1 MRPVSRSNGAAGCA
15 FECGRP
21 DSGDSRVSI
30 AYMTKVASAS
40 SVSREELL
48 DFVRARHKGIYAASR
63 GDGRPQLSPV
73 SCGVDPEGRI
83 VVSTYPQRA
92 KTSNTRRDPEVSIC
106 ILSDDFDGPW
116 VQVYGTAEVL
126 DMPEAAEPFVDYF
139 RSIAGEHPDWDE
151 YKQAMADQGK
161 SLIRIM
167 PTSWGPVAT
176 GGFPPEVAERIG

>member
-1 MRPVSRSNGAAGCA
+1 MAN
-15 FECGRP
+15 
-21 DSGDSRVSI
+21 
-30 AYMTKVASAS
+30 VASADT
-40 SVSREELL
+40 VSRDELL
-48 DFVRARHKGIYAASR
+48 EFLRPRHKGIYVTTR

-126 DMPEAAEPFVDYF
+126 DMPGAAEPLVRRITD
-139 RSIAGEHPDWDE
+139 SAT
-151 YKQAMADQGK
+151 QAT
-161 SLIRIM
+161 R
-167 PTSWGPVAT
+167 TSGT
-176 GGFPPEVAERIG
+176 EFIGGSRLKDPASWTA

>member
-1 MRPVSRSNGAAGCA
+1 MPRGPWYRGQQG
-15 FECGRP
+15 
-21 DSGDSRVSI
+21 VSI
-30 AYMTKVASAS
+30 AGMPKVATVDT
-40 SVSREELL
+40 VSRDELL
-48 DFVRARHKGIYAASR
+48 GFLRPRHKGIYAATR

-83 VVSTYPQRA
+83 VVSTYPRRA

-126 DMPEAAEPFVDYF
+126 DMPEAAEAFVDYF
-139 RSIAGEHPDWDE
+139 RSIAGERPDWDE
-151 YKQAMADQGK
+151 FRQAMADQGK
-161 SLIRIM
+161 SLIRIT

-176 GGFPPEVAERIG
+176 GGFPPEVAERLG

>member
-1 MRPVSRSNGAAGCA
+1 MPNVATAVTVSR
-15 FECGRP
+15 
-21 DSGDSRVSI
+21 DD
-30 AYMTKVASAS
+30 
-40 SVSREELL
+40 LL
-48 DFVRARHKGIYAASR
+48 DFVRPRHKGIYAATR
-63 GDGRPQLSPV
+63 GDGRTQLSPV
-73 SCGVDPEGRI
+73 SCGVDPQGRI

-106 ILSDDFDGPW
+106 ILSDDFGGPW

-161 SLIRIM
+161 SLIRIT

-176 GGFPPEVAERIG
+176 GGFPPEVAQRMG

>member
-1 MRPVSRSNGAAGCA
+1 LLGTGSERQG
-15 FECGRP
+15 
-21 DSGDSRVSI
+21 VSI
-30 AYMTKVASAS
+30 VGMPKVATADT
-40 SVSREELL
+40 VARDELL
-48 DFVRARHKGIYAASR
+48 DFLRPRHKGIYVATR

-73 SCGVDPEGRI
+73 SCGVDPQGRI

-106 ILSDDFDGPW
+106 VLSDDFDGPW
-116 VQVYGTAEVL
+116 VQVYGDAEVL

-161 SLIRIM
+161 SLIRIT

-176 GGFPPEVAERIG
+176 GGFPPEVAERMS